1 MGAKPILRVGKIK
14 SCGRSTPE
22 SVGGHLARRTPTPN
36 AAPDRTALNRWLRGT
51 ADMDMRASIKAV
63 MHAAGVDPANV
74 RKDAVLANDLLLTIS
89 PEWFRPDDPEA
100 HGTWSEDRVRV
111 LEAEAMTLLR
121 KTFGKRLVAAVV
133 HLDEATP
140 HIQAVVVPLMK
151 GKDGNG
157 WRLSGRDMFGPEQ
170 LAALQQDWEDRM
182 QPHGVGPRT
191 KGSRARHTTLREYY
205 GALEA
210 TRSEDPRIP
219 LEISAPP
226 ARPVLG
232 STQAH
237 AQAVGEWRLA
247 EAKRIK
253 DEMRP
258 LAVQAAR
265 GRLYDA
271 ERRSG
276 IEQRAILSG
285 QGHALEQA
293 RADLAAT
300 EEALVMTKEEAARL
314 RRTPINEVA
323 AALGWTEPVLPRENA
338 IDLVKRAGG
347 LDYQQALA
355 WLAQRFSPDVAA
367 TAVREVALPMA
378 HAAALG
384 EPVHTKAELVKAK
397 AINQQLGALAAP
409 AYRVTVMQEMNGRKV
424 GRNIGRTRDSE
435 AETLFTQAEVVDLV
449 PRLTAENMRD
459 WNVFVT
465 PIDAAVHH
473 VLVDDLDA
481 NALHVLRGRGY
492 QPATVLESSPG
503 NFQAVLKVPVSAAPK
518 EAVNTW
524 FKDLN
529 RDLGDQ
535 SIVGLSHP
543 FRLAGFE
550 NRKEKHRGADTSA
563 EGRFP
568 FVRMVEAVNVACR
581 HAMALVRQYARQAE
595 AALVSSKL

>member
-1 MGAKPILRVGKIK
+1 MESKPILRVGKVK
-14 SCGRSTPE
+14 SRGHSTPE
-22 SVGGHLARRTPTPN
+22 SVGGHLSRCHPTPN
-36 AAPDRTALNRWLRGT
+36 ADPDRTPLNRWLVG
-51 ADMDMRASIKAV
+51 APGDDMRASINGL
-63 MHAAGVDPANV
+63 MHAAGVDPTKV
-74 RKDAVLANDLLLTIS
+74 RKDGTLANDILLTVS
-89 PEWFRPDDPEA
+89 PQWLRPNNPEA
-100 HGTWSEDRVRV
+100 YGTWDEDRVRV

-121 KTFGKRLVAAVV
+121 RTFGKRVVAAVL
-133 HLDEATP
+133 HLDEASP

-151 GKDGNG
+151 GKDGTG

-170 LAALQQDWEDRM
+170 LAELQQSWEDRM
-182 QPHGVGPRT
+182 RPHGVGPRT

-205 GALEA
+205 GVMEA

-226 ARPVLG
+226 ARSLLTSPA
-232 STQAH
+232 AH
-237 AQAVGEWRLA
+237 AEAVDGWRQA
-247 EAKRIK
+247 EAKRIR

-258 LAVQAAR
+258 LAIQAAR

-276 IEQRAILSG
+276 MEQRAILSERA
-285 QGHALEQA
+285 QELSQA
-293 RADLAAT
+293 RTDLVET
-300 EEALVMTKEEAARL
+300 RQELEVTKEEAARL

-323 AALGWTEPVLPRENA
+323 VALGWTEPVGPRENA

-355 WLAQRFSPDVAA
+355 WLAQRFSPDLAA

-378 HAAALG
+378 RAAAVG
-384 EPVHTKAELVKAK
+384 EPVQTKAEAVKAK
-397 AINQQLGALAAP
+397 AIARQLSALAAP
-409 AYRVTVMQEMNGRKV
+409 AYRVTVMRDVDGRRV

-435 AETLFTQAEVVDLV
+435 TETLFTQAEVVDLV
-449 PRLTAENMRD
+449 PRLTVENARGE
-459 WNVFVT
+459 NVFIT
-465 PIDAAVHH
+465 PIDPAMHH
-473 VLVDDLDA
+473 VLVDDLDEA
-481 NALHVLRGRGY
+481 ALQTLKGRGY

-503 NFQAVLKVPVSAAPK
+503 NFQAVLKVPVAAAPK
-518 EAVNTW
+518 DAVNTW

-529 RDLGDQ
+529 RDLGDEK
-535 SIVGLSHP
+535 IVGLSHP

-568 FVRMVEAVNVACR
+568 FVRVVEAVNVACHR
-581 HAMALVRQYARQAE
+581 AVALVRRYARQAE
-595 AALVSSKL
+595 AALASHRP